1 MKINDYKNTAQ
12 SLYEEVM
19 LNHDMSVLLFT
30 NSQPKQKNFKREIER
45 HFIQFYFCTKGTVQF
60 NFNQGAY
67 AIPLQNGNSLLLY
80 NPKQE
85 LPLDV
90 TVFENTDLL
99 SVLIP
104 IKKFHELFSSDADY
118 ITFLS
123 EENKEKKYY
132 KEHEISH
139 ALGIV
144 LNQLIHYSL
153 HTAVKKLY
161 FKGKVFELLSLYF
174 HQSNQSDAEQCPFLA
189 DQVSMPKIKQAKE
202 IIISHITEP
211 PSLKELANEV
221 GLPINRLKEGF
232 KQVYGTSVFGFLFD
246 YKMEYARQLLASGS
260 HNVNEVGLK
269 VGYSTASH
277 FIAAFKK
284 KFGITPKKYIMGLSV

>member
-1 MKINDYKNTAQ
+1 MNKITSKNTDQ
-12 SLYEEVM
+12 NLYEEVR
-19 LNHDMSVLLFT
+19 LDHAVSVLLFT
-30 NSQPKQKNFKREIER
+30 NDKEEPKFFKREIER
-45 HFIQFYFCTKGTVQF
+45 HYIQFYFCTKGKLAFQ
-60 NFNQGAY
+60 FNQGSY
-67 AIPLQNGNSLLLY
+67 AVPLKKGKSLLLY

-90 TVFENTDLL
+90 TLYAESNLL

-104 IKKFHELFSSDADY
+104 IKKFHELFSSDAYY
-118 ITFLS
+118 IPFLS

-132 KEHEISH
+132 KDQDITPD
-139 ALGIV
+139 LDIV
-144 LNQLIHYSL
+144 LNQMLHYSL
-153 HTAVKKLY
+153 HNAVKKLY
-161 FKGKVFELLSLYF
+161 FKAKVFELLSLYF
-174 HQSNQSDAEQCPFLA
+174 HQSNQSEVEQCPFLA

-202 IIISHITEP
+202 IIISRITEP
-211 PSLKELANEV
+211 PSLQELANEV

-246 YKMEYARQLLASGS
+246 YKMEYARQLLSSGS
-260 HNVNEVGLK
+260 YNVNEVGLK

-284 KFGITPKKYIMGLSV
+284 KFGITPKKYIMRLTI